1 METNQEAQPNLDEKG
16 NPNILKEDF
25 STKANLLTLPVL
37 SISESCIETK
47 INLNFYFHISF
58 WCLKRFYKDL

>member
-1 METNQEAQPNLDEKG
+1 METNQEAQPSLDEKG

>member
-47 INLNFYFHISF
+47 LT
-58 WCLKRFYKDL
+58 